1 VGRSPLATSPAFR
14 RYWAGRLASYAGDQI
29 ARTALLIAVF
39 DRHGGAAVGWLLLV
53 STAPRLLGPVLG
65 ALADRFDQRRLM
77 VGCDT
82 AQAVI
87 YLAIALAMPSLPVLL
102 GLTALGTGF
111 ATLFTPAGR
120 SLIPRLV
127 GTERLPAANA
137 QLAAAVNTGIAA
149 GPALGGL
156 LLAGAGLRATLLVNA
171 ATFVLSAA
179 LLAAPGFGRRPS
191 LLPQPSPPADPTVPG
206 GQSGAPARSG
216 VGPAGAPAVRTRV
229 GPNPAASG
237 ARLGPNPAASGARLG
252 PNPAD
257 SPGVP
262 AGSGVGPAAVPPGS
276 GVVAAAT
283 PTPHESV
290 LADLRAGLAI
300 AWADRVVRAVALTLL
315 VGVVFAA
322 LDNVAVVPFGRGV
335 LHTSDTAVGALGTG
349 YGVGMALA
357 PMLLTLGRSFRAE
370 RVLAAGLLSFGAGTA
385 LTAVMPALG
394 LALIGQAL
402 AGAGNGW
409 QNVAND
415 TLIQQRVPQ
424 QRLGTVFGTVY
435 TFPYAAEVLAY
446 AIGGPL
452 LAGLGPRWVLVIAGT
467 GVLGTLAVAYPA
479 LSRAVHAGDR
489 PVRAQ

>member
-127 GTERLPAANA
+127 GTDRLPAANA

-191 LLPQPSPPADPTVPG
+191 LLPRPLPAP
-206 GQSGAPARSG
+206 
-216 VGPAGAPAVRTRV
+216 
-229 GPNPAASG
+229 ASG
-237 ARLGPNPAASGARLG
+237 AKLGPHSPASGAKLGPHSPASGAKLG

-300 AWADRVVRAVALTLL
+300 AWADRVVRSVALTLL

-335 LHTSDTAVGALGTG
+335 LHANDTAVGALGTG

-357 PMLLTLGRSFRAE
+357 PMLLTLGGSFRAE

-452 LAGLGPRWVLVIAGT
+452 LAGMGPRWVLVIAGT
-467 GVLGTLAVAYPA
+467 GVLGTLAFAYPA
-479 LSRAVHAGDR
+479 LSRAVHAGGR

>member
-1 VGRSPLATSPAFR
+1 
-14 RYWAGRLASYAGDQI
+14 
-29 ARTALLIAVF
+29 
-39 DRHGGAAVGWLLLV
+39 VGWLLLV

-82 AQAVI
+82 AQAAV
-87 YLAIALAMPSLPVLL
+87 YLAIAVAMPSLPVLL

-120 SLIPRLV
+120 SLVPRLV
-127 GTERLPAANA
+127 GTEALPAANA

-171 ATFVLSAA
+171 ATFVVSAA
-179 LLAAPGFGRRPS
+179 LLAAPGFRRR
-191 LLPQPSPPADPTVPG
+191 LTVPPAP
-206 GQSGAPARSG
+206 
-216 VGPAGAPAVRTRV
+216 
-229 GPNPAASG
+229 
-237 ARLGPNPAASGARLG
+237 
-252 PNPAD
+252 PAD

-262 AGSGVGPAAVPPGS
+262 AGSGIGPAAVPPGS
-276 GVVAAAT
+276 GVVAAVT
-283 PTPHESV
+283 PVPHESV

-300 AWADRVVRAVALTLL
+300 AWADRVVRTVALALL

-335 LHTSDTAVGALGTG
+335 LHAGDTAVGALGTG

-357 PMLLTLGRSFRAE
+357 PMLLTLAGSYRAE

-394 LALIGQAL
+394 LALVGQAL

-452 LAGLGPRWVLVIAGT
+452 LAGLGARWVLVVAGT
-467 GVLGTLAVAYPA
+467 GVLGTVAFAYPV
-479 LSRAVHAGDR
+479 LTRAVHTAGR
-489 PVRAQ
+489 PVQAR

>member
-1 VGRSPLATSPAFR
+1 MGRSPLATSPAFR

-127 GTERLPAANA
+127 GTDRLPAANA

-191 LLPQPSPPADPTVPG
+191 LLPRPLPAP
-206 GQSGAPARSG
+206 
-216 VGPAGAPAVRTRV
+216 
-229 GPNPAASG
+229 ASG
-237 ARLGPNPAASGARLG
+237 AKLGPHSPASGAKLG

-335 LHTSDTAVGALGTG
+335 LHANDTAVGALGTG

-357 PMLLTLGRSFRAE
+357 PMLLTLGGSFRAE

-452 LAGLGPRWVLVIAGT
+452 LAGMGPRWVLVIAGT
-467 GVLGTLAVAYPA
+467 GVLGTLAFAYPA
-479 LSRAVHAGDR
+479 LSRAVHAGGR

>member
-1 VGRSPLATSPAFR
+1 MARSPLATSPAFR
-14 RYWAGRLASYAGDQI
+14 RYWAGRLASYAGDQV

-39 DRHGGAAVGWLLLV
+39 DRNGGAAVGWLLLV

-82 AQAVI
+82 AQAVV
-87 YLAIALAMPSLPVLL
+87 YLAIAVTMPSLPVLL
-102 GLTALGTGF
+102 GLTALGTAF

-120 SLIPRLV
+120 GLVPRLV

-179 LLAAPGFGRRPS
+179 LLAAPGFRRRLAVPA
-191 LLPQPSPPADPTVPG
+191 PAPPAAR
-206 GQSGAPARSG
+206 GADT
-216 VGPAGAPAVRTRV
+216 AP
-229 GPNPAASG
+229 PAA
-237 ARLGPNPAASGARLG
+237 A
-252 PNPAD
+252 AD

-262 AGSGVGPAAVPPGS
+262 AGSGIGPAAVPPGS
-276 GVVAAAT
+276 GVVAAVT
-283 PTPHESV
+283 PVPHESV
-290 LADLRAGLAI
+290 LGDLRAGLAI
-300 AWADRVVRAVALTLL
+300 AWADRVVRTVALALL

-335 LHTSDTAVGALGTG
+335 LHAGDTAVGALGTG

-357 PMLLTLGRSFRAE
+357 PMLLTLAGSYRAE
-370 RVLAAGLLSFGAGTA
+370 RVLAAGLVSFGAGTA

-452 LAGLGPRWVLVIAGT
+452 LAGLGARWVLVVAGT
-467 GVLGTLAVAYPA
+467 GVLGTVAFAYPV
-479 LSRAVHAGDR
+479 LTRAVHTASR
-489 PVRAQ
+489 PAEAR